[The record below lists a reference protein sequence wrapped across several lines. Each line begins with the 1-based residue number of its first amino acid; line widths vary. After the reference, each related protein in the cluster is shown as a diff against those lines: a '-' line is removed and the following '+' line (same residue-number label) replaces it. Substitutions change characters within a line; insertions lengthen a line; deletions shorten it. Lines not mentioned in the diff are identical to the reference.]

1 MLELKLLL
9 LIGVANG
16 TPVIAKRLLGDS
28 FAAPLDLNRTFIDGG
43 PLLGPSKTFRGLV
56 LAVLSAAL
64 CAPMLG
70 LAWQHGLWIGAAAM
84 AGDLFSSFIK
94 RRLGMTSSVMA
105 LGLDQIPESL
115 LPAIIGKYLYDL
127 SWISVVILVGAFF
140 VLELLL
146 SFILYKLNI
155 RNVPY

>member
-1 MLELKLLL
+1 MLEVKLLL

-16 TPVIAKRLLGDS
+16 TPVLAERLLGDS
-28 FAAPLDLNRTFIDGG
+28 LATPLDLNRPFIDGR

-56 LAVLSAAL
+56 LAVLFTAL

-70 LAWQHGLWIGAAAM
+70 IAWQHGLWIGAAAM
-84 AGDLFSSFIK
+84 AGDLVSSFTK
-94 RRLGMTSSVMA
+94 RRLGLASSVMA

-115 LPAIIGKYLYDL
+115 LPAIIGKYVYDL

-146 SFILYKLNI
+146 SFILYKMNI